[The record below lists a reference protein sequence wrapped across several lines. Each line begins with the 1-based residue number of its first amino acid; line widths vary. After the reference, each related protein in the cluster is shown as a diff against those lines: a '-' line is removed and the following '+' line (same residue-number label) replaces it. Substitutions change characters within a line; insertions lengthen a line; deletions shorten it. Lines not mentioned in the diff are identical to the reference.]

1 MVLTISRRI
10 NQTKTAF
17 IVRSQ
22 LFLNM
27 HWMLI
32 YSYLFDCMY
41 KTMKGHK
48 ESNRYVFRK
57 WLAVSLM
64 DAEEHFMS
72 QQWRQPHYVEWCNV
86 AIADE
91 SDATLTVH
99 NDYLG
104 SGAQEAARRT
114 IHIVATIRVNDC
126 TVHSCWRGAASA
138 SACYFTLRVGVD
150 SSDIGHSAPLPSL
163 EINNAICWLVSSS
176 GQLFSQLGQWFMF
189 NISDNSC
196 WQRSYIWHT
205 NILEPPTR
213 CAESMS
219 KNHGP
224 LFQGSRIKILCKM

>member
-1 MVLTISRRI
+1 
-10 NQTKTAF
+10 
-17 IVRSQ
+17 
-22 LFLNM
+22 
-27 HWMLI
+27 
-32 YSYLFDCMY
+32 
-41 KTMKGHK
+41 
-48 ESNRYVFRK
+48 
-57 WLAVSLM
+57 M

-126 TVHSCWRGAASA
+126 TVHSCWGGAAASA

-150 SSDIGHSAPLPSL
+150 TDIGHSAPLPSL

-196 WQRSYIWHT
+196 WQRSCTWHA

-213 CAESMS
+213 CAESMI
-219 KNHGP
+219 KYHGP
-224 LFQGSRIKILCKM
+224 LFQGSRIKNTKLWKVLNTISYNTTRILSSKS

>member
-1 MVLTISRRI
+1 
-10 NQTKTAF
+10 
-17 IVRSQ
+17 
-22 LFLNM
+22 
-27 HWMLI
+27 MLI
-32 YSYLFDCMY
+32 YSDLFDCMY

-126 TVHSCWRGAASA
+126 TVLSCWRGAASA

-150 SSDIGHSAPLPSL
+150 TSDIGHSAPLPSL

-196 WQRSYIWHT
+196 WQRSYTWHT

-213 CAESMS
+213 CPESMI

-224 LFQGSRIKILCKM
+224 LFQGPRIKNTMQNVKVWKVLNTISYNTTRILSSKS

>member
-1 MVLTISRRI
+1 MFTEFIAVSTGLNDQAFSLLYVKLINIPLSIHYVGTSTLIPLLLSNSCSVKDYMVLTISRRI
-10 NQTKTAF
+10 NQTKTAI

-57 WLAVSLM
+57 WLAVSSM

-150 SSDIGHSAPLPSL
+150 TSDIGHSAPLPSHHL
-163 EINNAICWLVSSS
+163 
-176 GQLFSQLGQWFMF
+176 
-189 NISDNSC
+189 
-196 WQRSYIWHT
+196 R
-205 NILEPPTR
+205 
-213 CAESMS
+213 
-219 KNHGP
+219 
-224 LFQGSRIKILCKM
+224 